1 MSSRSFLGFSL
12 GHGVSFA
19 LAFNFFLRWGFW
31 LFFFFFFFQRAF
43 VETFF
48 CFLKIVFRI
57 KEFKKSFV
65 VILSSSHECLV
76 GPQSC
81 EMYLV
86 AVSKRKGGLESL
98 YCSESLIELTH
109 NLNTKILY

>member
-31 LFFFFFFFQRAF
+31 LFFFFFLFFFFQRAF

-65 VILSSSHECLV
+65 VILSSSHECMV

-86 AVSKRKGGLESL
+86 AVSKRKGRLDHF
-98 YCSESLIELTH
+98 CSESEEKLLEFEIDP
-109 NLNTKILY
+109 